1 MKPAVFASVSSSV
14 GSTNT
19 KPRKVQ
25 HNTSKMTGCFMKL
38 FFWFVNILIANTEN
52 KTELLQAIRT
62 FFDGIQMSSQAVQ
75 NLQSVT
81 KQKIPSVQ
89 SKQGGISR
97 LLQNAKVSHHSVQPL
112 KPKQDYSQFIFTPSL
127 KRRSLEFKTKKQKKK
142 QFSQNAY
149 NYTQQII
156 LNL

>member
-38 FFWFVNILIANTEN
+38 FFWFVNILKANTEN

-62 FFDGIQMSSQAVQ
+62 FFDGNQMSSQAVQ

-81 KQKIPSVQ
+81 KQKIPSV
-89 SKQGGISR
+89 
-97 LLQNAKVSHHSVQPL
+97 
-112 KPKQDYSQFIFTPSL
+112 
-127 KRRSLEFKTKKQKKK
+127 
-142 QFSQNAY
+142 
-149 NYTQQII
+149 
-156 LNL
+156 